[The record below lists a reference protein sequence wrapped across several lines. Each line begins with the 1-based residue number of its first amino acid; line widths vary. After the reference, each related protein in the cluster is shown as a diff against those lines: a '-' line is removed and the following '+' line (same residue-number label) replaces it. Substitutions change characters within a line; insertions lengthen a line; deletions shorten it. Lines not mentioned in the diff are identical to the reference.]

1 MALENILS
9 IVYLDVY
16 DHDTSPSTIK
26 TIALDKQT
34 RIVQAYLYKQGETY
48 NPDTSASVELIAL
61 RPDKVGV
68 SGEGEVVMVVE
79 PGPDEV
85 GETTDSEGFPM
96 SYSIPGTPAIYGVQA
111 VMSQAMLAVK
121 GTVLFQFKITLG
133 DEILRT
139 EIFKANNGM
148 ALDAETGTWAD
159 EYQGYNLD
167 ELVDNFN
174 NAVDEMSRL
183 PDYIEVKV
191 AAAVASRIS
200 VQNGTLIINNS
211 DPDVSEVVSELES
224 YVDRKIAQM
233 QTYVDQAVDDKLN
246 VQNNGIYIT
255 TQ

>member
-48 NPDTSASVELIAL
+48 NPDASASVELIAL

-68 SGEGEVVMVVE
+68 SGEGEVVTVVE
-79 PGPDEV
+79 PDPDE
-85 GETTDSEGFPM
+85 
-96 SYSIPGTPAIYGVQA
+96 GTPAIYGVQA

-139 EIFKANNGM
+139 EIFKANNGV

-233 QTYVDQAVDDKLN
+233 QTYVDQAVDDKLD